1 MMKDIESIYGDKKST
16 YSLAATIL
24 VLDNDDVVVVVT
36 GGYDHIGAIG
46 LAVPRPSLEDQ
57 NRASATSSILT
68 MLGHKEDVVSEYMS
82 EKLAAATNRN
92 VVVIAGI
99 HYDNLV
105 QEDIEALREQWVVL
119 TKKIIEHINQ

>member
-1 MMKDIESIYGDKKST
+1 MKEIESIYSDKKST

-46 LAVPRPSLEDQ
+46 LAVPRSSLEDQ
-57 NRASATSSILT
+57 NRTSATSSILT
-68 MLGHKEDVVSEYMS
+68 MLGHKEDVVAKYMS
-82 EKLAAATNRN
+82 EKVAATTNRN

-105 QEDIEALREQWVVL
+105 QKDLETLREQWVIL
-119 TKKIIEHINQ
+119 AKKIIEHINQ